1 MVENKDLIGY
11 CGLYCGDCFSYK
23 GEIADLA
30 RDLRKKLREEKFNRL
45 SQEWAKVGFFKE
57 LKNYRECY
65 EVLDALVKFRCK
77 KTCRGG
83 GGPPFCEVRKCC
95 QAKGIQGCWECDE
108 FETCDKLDFLKPI
121 HKDAHLKNLRK
132 IMKKGVDEFLK
143 GKRYW

>member
-30 RDLRKKLREEKFNRL
+30 KDLRKKLRETKFARV
-45 SQEWAKVGFFKE
+45 SQEWAKIDFFKE

-65 EVLDALVKFRCK
+65 EVLGAMLRFRCE

-132 IMKKGVDEFLK
+132 IRKQGTDEFLR